1 MKDYWFT
8 TDEETT
14 ARISEQRD
22 NIYDYVIDR
31 FKHLISHND
40 LNDALALA
48 DEFFE
53 WFNPEFEMNEDV
65 ISYYCDDEL
74 QDMYNEARQ

>member
-1 MKDYWFT
+1 MS
-8 TDEETT
+8 
-14 ARISEQRD
+14 AISEQ
-22 NIYDYVIDR
+22 NIVSSQIDTILKNRYRR
-31 FKHLISHND
+31 FRYLMRND
-40 LNDALALA
+40 RIDDAMAVA

-53 WFNPEFEMNEDV
+53 WFNPEMELDEDV

>member
-1 MKDYWFT
+1 MS
-8 TDEETT
+8 
-14 ARISEQRD
+14 AISEQNSVSRQ
-22 NIYDYVIDR
+22 IDTILKNRIRR
-31 FKHLISHND
+31 FRYLMRND
-40 LNDALALA
+40 RMEDAFAVA

-53 WFNPEFEMNEDV
+53 WFNPEMELDEDV